1 MATRRKFI
9 GSALTGG
16 LVGIVTSGSVPGY
29 IKDLRVNKSA
39 VSLEEAQKLHDEILI
54 FDAHNDTTVERVA
67 RGQNVSTLLQLDN
80 TYQTDVP
87 RMNKAGYNAGCFI
100 VGNGVI
106 ANVWVTIEETL
117 SMIESNPEKVMLVR
131 SSKDVVHAKETG
143 KVGILMGIEGIAK
156 WVNGETEI
164 LRMLYRNG
172 VKWVSITHNEGGPAP
187 EEAPGGPTING
198 GFYKKM
204 RKGVTYLQG
213 SPSPYKLVTP
223 GGRAAE
229 LKNAIG
235 LTSFGRDILRVSNE
249 LGIVT
254 DLAHINDRAFFDVI
268 ERTAKPAA
276 VSHTGVFSVCNHT
289 RNLTDDQIKALA
301 DNGGVMG
308 ICFMDRVLS
317 EDPKKATVAT
327 FVKHIAY
334 VANLVGIDHVG
345 IGTDYDGN
353 VAEMLVPLVDLVK
366 VTQGMMEFGFTKDE
380 IKKVWSGNFLRVL
393 EKNPDQKSPI
403 R

>member
-1 MATRRKFI
+1 MPTRRKFL
-9 GSALTGG
+9 GSAIAGG
-16 LVGIVTSGSVPGY
+16 LGGIITSGSVPGY
-29 IKDLRVNKSA
+29 IKDLRVNKGA

-67 RGQNVSTLLQLDN
+67 RGQNVSTLLKLDKA
-80 TYQTDVP
+80 YQTDLP
-87 RMNKAGYNAGCFI
+87 RMDKAGYNAGCFI

-106 ANVWVTIEETL
+106 ANVWVTLEQTL

-131 SSKDVVHAKETG
+131 SSKDVVRAKETG
-143 KVGILMGIEGIAK
+143 KVGILPGIEGIAK
-156 WVNGETEI
+156 WVMGETDI
-164 LRMLYRNG
+164 LRMLHRSG
-172 VKWVSITHNEGGPAP
+172 VKWVSITHGEGGPVS
-187 EEAPGGPTING
+187 EEILGGSTGAG
-198 GFYKKM
+198 GYTYKKM
-204 RKGVTYLQG
+204 RTGVTYLQG
-213 SPSPYKLVTP
+213 SRTP
-223 GGRAAE
+223 VKPCTPLARAAE

-235 LTSFGRDILRVSNE
+235 LTSFGKEILKVSNE

-268 ERTAKPAA
+268 ERTTKPSA

-301 DNGGVMG
+301 GNGGVMG
-308 ICFMDRVLS
+308 IYFVPQFLAL
-317 EDPKKATVAT
+317 PPQKATIAT

-345 IGTDYDGN
+345 IGADYDGG
-353 VAEMLVPLVDLVK
+353 VDMLVPLTELVT
-366 VTQGMMEFGFTKDE
+366 VTQAMMESGFTKDE

-393 EKNPDQKSPI
+393 EQNID
-403 R
+403 